1 LALTARAT
9 WLGTVLVID
18 AVISPGGTGLVYLGT
33 TARISYALGDEREM
47 PSALNRTD
55 RRSVPVTSGFGF
67 ANPLIY
73 WTGWDFIWKL
83 DILSSSF
90 SS

>member
-1 LALTARAT
+1 
-9 WLGTVLVID
+9 
-18 AVISPGGTGLVYLGT
+18 
-33 TARISYALGDEREM
+33 M